1 MDSKLPI
8 HLSVTIPQTSLKK
21 IVESGRIMEFVDTF
35 STLAKAHI
43 AHQIV
48 TQLTSAHNAGISIAV
63 GFDDGGDFYTPPI
76 HHWPWPKGLYEDAM
90 REREITAIANAK
102 TPEVIPL
109 AKTG

>member
-43 AHQIV
+43 THQIV
-48 TQLTSAHNAGISIAV
+48 TQLTSAHNAGVSIAV
-63 GFDDGGDFYTPPI
+63 GFDDDPGYGNGPVI
-76 HHWPWPKGLYEDAM
+76 HWPWPRGLYEDAM
-90 REREITAIANAK
+90 REREITALANAK

-109 AKTG
+109 AKAG